1 MVWVWPASFAL
12 PRRWCALLPV
22 LLVLGSCPLTCG
34 DAYHANTQP
43 HIATA
48 THSHSHIHIHSHG
61 HKGNHAS
68 ASQPPSNGAYSS
80 SVHSNVQRHAWQST
94 SVRADDAPDPH
105 CAWHRP
111 CWQCRLH
118 CHCAHPP
125 PLKYHPPH
133 HHHRACQRLPVA
145 GPSLPLSHHP
155 YGAGR
160 VSHPRPAVW
169 VCGTP
174 VAPAVATG
182 LAAAP
187 LASPH
192 PPAPSPRF
200 PPGCPPTAGQCPG
213 SPAHRAVHCH
223 RLPRWQRR
231 RSRRRHWR

>member
-43 HIATA
+43 HIATATHSHSYIHIHIHIATA

-105 CAWHRP
+105 
-111 CWQCRLH
+111 
-118 CHCAHPP
+118 
-125 PLKYHPPH
+125 
-133 HHHRACQRLPVA
+133 
-145 GPSLPLSHHP
+145 
-155 YGAGR
+155 
-160 VSHPRPAVW
+160 
-169 VCGTP
+169 
-174 VAPAVATG
+174 
-182 LAAAP
+182 
-187 LASPH
+187 
-192 PPAPSPRF
+192 
-200 PPGCPPTAGQCPG
+200 
-213 SPAHRAVHCH
+213 
-223 RLPRWQRR
+223 
-231 RSRRRHWR
+231 